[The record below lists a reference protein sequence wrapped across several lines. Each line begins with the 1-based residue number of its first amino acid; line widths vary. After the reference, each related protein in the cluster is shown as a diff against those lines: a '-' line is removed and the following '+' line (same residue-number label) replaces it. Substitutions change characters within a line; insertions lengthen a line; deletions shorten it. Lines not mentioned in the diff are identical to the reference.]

1 VTTATLPSSPSRA
14 APAAEDERGRLTIS
28 DRTLERT
35 AARAAT
41 EIDGIGNA
49 AKASAK
55 VDGDT
60 AVLDVRLSVS
70 YPLSVRRTT
79 ENVRRHLMQRVGDLT
94 GLTVSRVN
102 LTVTALHGAA
112 TDTGRVQ

>member
-1 VTTATLPSSPSRA
+1 MTTATLPSSQSRT
-14 APAAEDERGRLTIS
+14 APADEDERGRLKIS
-28 DRTLERT
+28 DRTLERI

-41 EIDGIGNA
+41 EIDGISDA

-60 AVLDVRLSVS
+60 AVLDVRVSIS

-112 TDTGRVQ
+112 ADTRRVQ